1 MHTKIKI
8 PHIEWHVA
16 HTCNISCQG
25 CLHFSDY
32 GHTGIVSD
40 DEIKDW
46 YSKWSHRLAPKTIDI
61 LGGEPLLNKD
71 ICKIIS
77 LTRDMWDDPYLEKL
91 NLQTNGLLVDRFPDL
106 PKVLRDSNCSISL
119 SWHSVDPR
127 YNKLFDKSRDI
138 LNKWVE
144 KYGIT
149 VHIVDFYNYWTRF
162 YKGHGNTMEP
172 YNDGDFEKSWDS
184 CLAGQDCFQIFNG
197 DIYKCSPLAYLPM
210 TKQKINL
217 SEKWDY
223 YLTYAPLK
231 PEALDNEVIDF
242 FNKDAE
248 KFCSMCPAS
257 PELFKKPDPL
267 KFRKQISIKKI

>member
-32 GHTGIVSD
+32 GHTGIVSY

-46 YSKWSHRLAPKTIDI
+46 YLKWSHRLAPKTIDI

-77 LTRDMWDDPYLEKL
+77 LTRKMWDDPYLEKL

-106 PKVLRDSNCSISL
+106 PKVLKDSNCSISV
-119 SWHSVDPR
+119 SWHSEDPR
-127 YNKLFDKSRDI
+127 YNKLFEKSKNI
-138 LNKWVE
+138 LNEWFE
-144 KYGIT
+144 KYRIQ
-149 VHIVDFYNYWTRF
+149 VYIVDFYNYWTRF
-162 YKGHGNTMEP
+162 YKGHGSTMEP
-172 YNDGDFEKSWDS
+172 YNDGDFEKSWDN
-184 CLAGQDCFQIFNG
+184 CLTGQDCFQIFNG

-223 YLTYAPLK
+223 YLTYEPLRPK
-231 PEALDNEVIDF
+231 SSDNEVIEF
-242 FNKDAE
+242 FNKGAE
-248 KFCSMCPAS
+248 KFCSMCPSS
-257 PELFKKPDPL
+257 PEMFKKPDPL
-267 KFRKQISIKKI
+267 TFRKQISIRKI